1 MDSPAALAL
10 AIRDQLEE
18 GDDLVPVRWWL
29 EQLVEAELE
38 PDAAAQVVA
47 LGDAIN
53 SLMAAA
59 SELVT
64 LVEAG
69 EKPA

>member
-10 AIRDQLEE
+10 AIRHQLEE
-18 GDDLVPVRWWL
+18 GEDFVPVRWWL
-29 EQLVEAELE
+29 EQLAKAELE

-59 SELVT
+59 TELVT

-69 EKPA
+69 ENNA